1 MKVLFLVPR
10 YHTNMI
16 AIVEGLQQAGHSVAM
31 ICLRRKSVED
41 YTFLIPHILGDNFTQ
56 DDAKDLIRDMRPN
69 LVLCRPE
76 EHGHDTLAW
85 FARRQGCKVVQYDQS
100 SSTRPD
106 GLRALLKDIA
116 LTASRVLRRGALWR
130 MSPNTGRQGERP
142 CLWTRPYPFPMH
154 TNAEEAAQDST
165 GVDLTILFVGK
176 LSMARKRHTWL
187 LDALEN
193 VEKPAKVI
201 FVGEGFDP
209 QTAASNRSADYYE
222 ELIDRINRSEFH
234 DMEVHVDMDYYA
246 LRQLYRKADI
256 FVLAT
261 AREQY
266 GISVLEAMASGCAVL
281 CADSS
286 GVACAIQHGNNGM
299 LFEEQSFQD
308 FNAKFLDLVNDAALR
323 QRLGTAAFE
332 SVRDNHPN
340 SRYAEAVES
349 LLD

>member
-31 ICLRRKSVED
+31 ICLRRESVED

-154 TNAEEAAQDST
+154 TNADEDAQDSN

-332 SVRDNHPN
+332 SVRDNHPI

>member
-31 ICLRRKSVED
+31 ICLRRESVED

-154 TNAEEAAQDST
+154 TNADEDAQDSN

-209 QTAASNRSADYYE
+209 QTAASNRSA
-222 ELIDRINRSEFH
+222 
-234 DMEVHVDMDYYA
+234 DYYA

-332 SVRDNHPN
+332 SVRDNHPI

>member
-154 TNAEEAAQDST
+154 TNADEDAQDSN

-209 QTAASNRSADYYE
+209 QTAASNRSA
-222 ELIDRINRSEFH
+222 
-234 DMEVHVDMDYYA
+234 DYYA

-332 SVRDNHPN
+332 SVRDNHPI

>member
-1 MKVLFLVPR
+1 
-10 YHTNMI
+10 MI
-16 AIVEGLQQAGHSVAM
+16 AIVEGQQQAGHSVAM
-31 ICLRRKSVED
+31 ICLRRESVED

-154 TNAEEAAQDST
+154 TNADEDAQDSN
-165 GVDLTILFVGK
+165 GVDLTILFAGK

-332 SVRDNHPN
+332 SVRDNHPI
-340 SRYAEAVES
+340 SR
-349 LLD
+349 

>member
-31 ICLRRKSVED
+31 ICLRRESVED

-154 TNAEEAAQDST
+154 TNADEDAQDSN

-209 QTAASNRSADYYE
+209 QTAASNRSA
-222 ELIDRINRSEFH
+222 
-234 DMEVHVDMDYYA
+234 DYYA

>member
-154 TNAEEAAQDST
+154 TNADEDAQDSN

-209 QTAASNRSADYYE
+209 QTAASNRCA
-222 ELIDRINRSEFH
+222 
-234 DMEVHVDMDYYA
+234 DYYA